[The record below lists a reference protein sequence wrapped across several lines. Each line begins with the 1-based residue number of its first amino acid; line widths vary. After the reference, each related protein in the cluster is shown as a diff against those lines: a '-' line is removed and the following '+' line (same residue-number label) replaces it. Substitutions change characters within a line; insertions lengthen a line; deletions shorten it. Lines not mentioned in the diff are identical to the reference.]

1 MDILAL
7 LSVLYKNRVVIGIV
21 TIAFFLL
28 SCFAYYTYAS
38 SKIELLQKDN
48 ARLVQEIE
56 EQKKIT
62 ETLKQ
67 NYENLVNTKDDLA
80 RELDAI
86 RKQEQEAIDK
96 LNREQF
102 KKRSLEELAIKKS
115 RLVEN
120 AVNRATQSVFDC
132 FEIISLGGDC

>member
-7 LSVLYKNRVVIGIV
+7 LSVLYKNRVAIGV
-21 TIAFFLL
+21 VSLAFFFL
-28 SCFAYYTYAS
+28 SCFTYYTYAS

-48 ARLVQEIE
+48 ARLVQELE
-56 EQKKIT
+56 EQKKIA

-67 NYENLVNTKDDLA
+67 NYENLVRTKDDLS
-80 RELDAI
+80 REIQDI
-86 RKQEQEAIDK
+86 RRQEQEAIDR

-102 KKRSLEELAIKKS
+102 KKRSLEELALKKS

-120 AVNRATQSVFDC
+120 AVNRATQNVFQC